1 LYQWLPF
8 WLGLEWAV
16 VALPQL
22 VEELWP
28 ELPVCLEFQE
38 VVYSKAL
45 PHWDFLPKF
54 ISPPWRM
61 SWVLKEL

>member
-1 LYQWLPF
+1 
-8 WLGLEWAV
+8 LEWAV
-16 VALPQL
+16 VALPRL
-22 VEELWP
+22 VEELWL
-28 ELPVCLEFQE
+28 ELPVCLEFQDGIFKLK

-54 ISPPWRM
+54 ISPLWRV